1 MHFLLL
7 PPTVAESIA
16 PSEVAFKGLSATLS
30 RVLCQT
36 AVSLTP
42 VATEWQHS
50 PLENAPQETV
60 NKWDDDL
67 RHAQYEN
74 AADDEGSKGKREILK
89 LGPNRLK

>member
-1 MHFLLL
+1 VCCAKRLF
-7 PPTVAESIA
+7 
-16 PSEVAFKGLSATLS
+16 
-30 RVLCQT
+30 
-36 AVSLTP
+36 SLTA

-89 LGPNRLK
+89 LGPKRRK